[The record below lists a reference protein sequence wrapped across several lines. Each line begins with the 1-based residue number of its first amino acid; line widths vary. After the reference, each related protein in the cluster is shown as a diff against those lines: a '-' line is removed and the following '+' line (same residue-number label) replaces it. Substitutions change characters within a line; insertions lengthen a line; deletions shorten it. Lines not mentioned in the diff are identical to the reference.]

1 MIWTLPGLPI
11 LAAVLLFA
19 LGRRVRRTHLAL
31 LVAATELLLLALA
44 IWASITQPAARVAWG
59 AILSP
64 TVGATG
70 IARVMVVLIPAVA
83 VPIVLYAATSSDEDR
98 GRPRLL
104 ALLVAFTGA
113 MELLVIAED
122 FLTLLVG
129 WELVGACS
137 WALIAHYWR
146 EAETARAASVAFLT
160 TRAGD
165 LGLYI
170 AAAAALAALPS
181 LEFRHLP
188 ALRGTALHVVAA
200 GVLVAAAAKSAQ
212 IPFSP
217 WLYRAMKGPTAASA
231 LLHSATMVAAG
242 AYLLARLAP
251 VLVQATWL
259 APAVLWLGLSTALAG
274 GIAALMQRDLKR
286 ALAASTSAQ
295 YGLMF
300 VAIGAG
306 MPAVAGLHLVTHA
319 FFKALLFLGA
329 GVAMHAA
336 GSLDL
341 ASLGL
346 GASLRRIAVL
356 FWVGALALAAVP
368 PLGGAYSKEQV
379 LAAAEH
385 AGALPGALAL
395 AAGALSALYAG
406 RIALLAYGTRRG
418 RSKRALYSTPGRAEV
433 LPLTLLAGATLLLSA
448 VWVPAVSNSL
458 TRIMGGS
465 AAPLSLREVAVAVTI
480 VVLATATLIW
490 AWRRDSVNSLGVPA
504 AVQEFAANWFG
515 LEWVVRVFVRR
526 PTLAAT
532 SALAAFDDNVLDAGV
547 RGLTRRS
554 IATLT
559 GRLATFDAAI
569 VDAGVHAAARLG
581 RILSGV
587 FARWL
592 ERGTDVVVETSAIAA
607 VVIARAS
614 RIVDDAGI
622 DALVERVARGI
633 GIAGLHSRRLQSGMA
648 HHYYLGLAAGSLMI
662 LAVASW
668 PLWR

>member
-1 MIWTLPGLPI
+1 MFTPVIWTLPVVPVIGS
-11 LAAVLLFA
+11 VVLFA
-19 LGRRVRRTHLAL
+19 LGRRARRTHLAL
-31 LVAATELLLLALA
+31 LAAATEFVLLALA
-44 IWASITQPAARVAWG
+44 IWASITQPAARVGWG
-59 AILSP
+59 GILTL

-83 VPIVLYAATSSDEDR
+83 LPIVLYAATASDEDR

-104 ALLVAFTGA
+104 ALLVAFTAA

-122 FLTLLVG
+122 FLTLLVA

-146 EAETARAASVAFLT
+146 DSQTGRAASVALLT

-165 LGLYI
+165 IGLYI
-170 AAAAALAALPS
+170 AAAAALAASQS

-188 ALRGTALHVVAA
+188 ELRGTLLHVVAA

-217 WLYRAMKGPTAASA
+217 WLYHAMKGPTAASA

-251 VLVQATWL
+251 MLVHATWL

-274 GIAALMQRDLKR
+274 GIAALMQRDLKK

-346 GASLRRIAVL
+346 GTSLRRIAVF

-368 PLGGAYSKEQV
+368 PLGGAYSKEQILV
-379 LAAAEH
+379 AAEH
-385 AGALPGALAL
+385 VGALPGVLAL

-406 RIALLAYGTRRG
+406 RLALLAYGRRG
-418 RSKRALYSTPGRAEV
+418 SGLPELYPTTSRAETFS
-433 LPLTLLAGATLLLSA
+433 LALLAGATVILSLLWL
-448 VWVPAVSNSL
+448 PGVSSNL
-458 TRIMGGS
+458 TRVMGGS
-465 AAPLSLREVAVAVTI
+465 AGSLSIGGVSIAVTI
-480 VVLATATLIW
+480 VGAASASLIW
-490 AWRRDSVNSLGVPA
+490 AWRRHGLYTLGMPT

-515 LEWVVRVFVRR
+515 LERLAGVVLHSVN
-526 PTLAAT
+526 
-532 SALAAFDDNVLDAGV
+532 ALAGW
-547 RGLTRRS
+547 
-554 IATLT
+554 I
-559 GRLATFDAAI
+559 ATFDTAI
-569 VDAGVHAAARLG
+569 VDAGVHAAGRLG
-581 RILSGV
+581 RVLSGA
-587 FARWL
+587 FARWI
-592 ERGTDVVVETSAIAA
+592 ERGTDLVVEASAVA
-607 VVIARAS
+607 VVLSARAS
-614 RIVDDAGI
+614 RIADDAGI

-633 GIAGLHSRRLQSGMA
+633 GIAGLHSRRIQSGMA